1 MVIGQTRQTEARV
14 KTNAPRK
21 IEKRK
26 SRRSRRIPV
35 DLLLPIGVHLSFHL
49 WQKIFAFLSPK
60 QNFPIKKHFP
70 KSCPTN
76 DLRTSHTIIPKYSK
90 NIS

>member
-35 DLLLPIGVHLSFHL
+35 DLLLPIGVHLSF
-49 WQKIFAFLSPK
+49 LSVAK
-60 QNFPIKKHFP
+60 NIRISFP
-70 KSCPTN
+70 KTKFPYKKTF
-76 DLRTSHTIIPKYSK
+76 P
-90 NIS
+90 

>member
-35 DLLLPIGVHLSFHL
+35 DLLLPIGVHLPFLSVAKMCLYSSSWRPWRLGGLIEFSGFFHL
-49 WQKIFAFLSPK
+49 V
-60 QNFPIKKHFP
+60 
-70 KSCPTN
+70 
-76 DLRTSHTIIPKYSK
+76 
-90 NIS
+90 